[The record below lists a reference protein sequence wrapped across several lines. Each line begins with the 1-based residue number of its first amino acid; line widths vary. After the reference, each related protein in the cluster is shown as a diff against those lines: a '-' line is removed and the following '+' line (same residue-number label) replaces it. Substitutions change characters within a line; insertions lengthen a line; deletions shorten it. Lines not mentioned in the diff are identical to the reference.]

1 MVPPWF
7 GLVWFASHEVK
18 QHLYFRPTNHLN
30 TPTSDESCAVA
41 TRERAPNQIHHHNH
55 RLNDQNKC
63 WNYKIDKTQGKTS
76 DGDDSVRY
84 SLRASPSHSSSIF
97 IIVTDDVVAFIIYNS
112 VSHSPPHGLAGLCGA
127 PGSVAV
133 DLVLDDV
140 VQAQSLLH
148 RCGRGRGEA
157 SGEAVDLYRR

>member
-55 RLNDQNKC
+55 RLNGQNKW
-63 WNYKIDKTQGKTS
+63 WNYKIDKSQGKNIRWRRFSMIFVARVSFTQQQHLHHRQRRRRRLHYLQFGLSLPTS
-76 DGDDSVRY
+76 WPRGPLRRAGFCRCRPRAGRRRSGSEPSPLVRE
-84 SLRASPSHSSSIF
+84 RP
-97 IIVTDDVVAFIIYNS
+97 
-112 VSHSPPHGLAGLCGA
+112 
-127 PGSVAV
+127 
-133 DLVLDDV
+133 
-140 VQAQSLLH
+140 
-148 RCGRGRGEA
+148 R
-157 SGEAVDLYRR
+157 